1 MNAPINTHQLIKL
14 RASAMPTAF
23 KCGGSVQPC
32 EIDVEEVNEPAET
45 GTAFHKCAESLATTG
60 KIDWGNIDNVC
71 DDLEGDSEEVR
82 MLCSKVSKLWP
93 QLRDTFPCALTEIA
107 VSYALP
113 ALDVAGIELTGHI
126 DLISI
131 VGNIVRILD
140 WKTGRIDANY
150 SHQMKAYLSMV
161 LLAYPTLE
169 SGTATIVWVRTG
181 DIENYTMTRA
191 QALAWVADF
200 EQRVV
205 NWDGVFRTGDHCVH
219 CRRKHECKAG
229 NKLAR
234 SYVAAVNDIDM
245 DSIESQVLTLEPDKF
260 IELYHKARF
269 VSQIAEKVLKTVKK
283 QVDAKGEVVGSETK
297 LYLDSETRR
306 ELVPEKAWPVL
317 EEIGFT
323 EEDFAAV
330 IKMPI
335 GKVEKRVAELA
346 GKGNGA
352 AAKRALAAKLE
363 LAGAIEINETYKL
376 EERRALNNVE

>member
-1 MNAPINTHQLIKL
+1 MNTPVNTCKSIKL

-32 EIDVEEVNEPAET
+32 DIDVEEVSEPAET

-71 DDLEGDSEEVR
+71 DDLEGNSEEVR

-113 ALDVAGIELTGHI
+113 ALDVAGLELTGHI

-191 QALAWVADF
+191 DALKWVADF
-200 EQRVV
+200 ENRVV
-205 NWDGVFRTGDHCVH
+205 NWDGVYRTGDHCVH
-219 CRRKHECKAG
+219 CRRKHECQAG

-234 SYVAAVNDIDM
+234 SYV
-245 DSIESQVLTLEPDKF
+245 DSISKVDADSIGSSVLAMPPDDM
-260 IELYHKARF
+260 IDLYHRARL
-269 VSQIAEKVLKTVKK
+269 VSQIAEKALKAIKARVDK
-283 QVDAKGEVVGSETK
+283 QGEVVGTETK
-297 LYLDSETRR
+297 LYIDMEPRR
-306 ELVPEKAWPVL
+306 ELDVQKAWEVL
-317 EEIGFT
+317 DGLGFT
-323 EEDFAAV
+323 DKDFAMV
-330 IKMPI
+330 VKMPV
-335 GKVEKRVAELA
+335 GRVEKRVAELA

-352 AAKRALAAKLE
+352 AAKRDLAQKLE
-363 LAGAIEINETYKL
+363 LAGAININEVYKL
-376 EERRALNNVE
+376 EERRV